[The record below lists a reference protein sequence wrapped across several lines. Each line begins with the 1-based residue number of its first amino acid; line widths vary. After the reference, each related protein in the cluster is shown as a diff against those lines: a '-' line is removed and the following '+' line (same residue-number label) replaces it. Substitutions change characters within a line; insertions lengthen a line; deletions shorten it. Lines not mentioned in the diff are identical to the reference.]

1 MALNAR
7 RGLPLAPAPRAG
19 FEMAV
24 LRMLAFRP
32 LQDAAQPAAGAAPAA
47 APAGATGVG
56 RGSASAA
63 AAARAALADAP
74 PPATAP
80 SSPPPPRPP
89 VARKLDATGWLDA
102 VAGAGLTG
110 PAKQL
115 AAHVAFLG
123 HEGNVLRLAL
133 APADELLK
141 TPASTRALAQA
152 LAAALGAEPQ
162 LRFEAVAAPAAAE
175 TLHQRDT
182 RERSARQEAAE
193 SAFLA
198 DPGVQA
204 LMQRHGAT
212 LVPDSIR
219 PHDE

>member
-1 MALNAR
+1 MPTA
-7 RGLPLAPAPRAG
+7 
-19 FEMAV
+19 
-24 LRMLAFRP
+24 
-32 LQDAAQPAAGAAPAA
+32 
-47 APAGATGVG
+47 
-56 RGSASAA
+56 
-63 AAARAALADAP
+63 AP
-74 PPATAP
+74 PPA
-80 SSPPPPRPP
+80 
-89 VARKLDATGWLDA
+89 ARQLDATGWLDA
-102 VAGAGLTG
+102 VADAGLTG

-152 LAAALGAEPQ
+152 LAATLGAEPQ